1 MKKLVII
8 GAGGFGREVYCS
20 ATESNGYGSEF
31 EIVGFLDD
39 NIHALDDF
47 KGYPPVLGTISDY
60 VPTLNDV
67 FVCAIGNV
75 HVRKTISQEIINK
88 GGHFISLI
96 HKSAYISKNVE
107 LGVGCLIFAGVRIH
121 CDVKLGD
128 YVMIQP
134 SAIIGHDTIIGDWSL
149 INTMSICGGASK
161 IGECVTIHINSFVM
175 PGAVIENDVTVG
187 AGSVTMRR
195 VKAGRT
201 VFGVPA
207 KYIVIPQ
214 TSND

>member
-1 MKKLVII
+1 
-8 GAGGFGREVYCS
+8 
-20 ATESNGYGSEF
+20 
-31 EIVGFLDD
+31 
-39 NIHALDDF
+39 
-47 KGYPPVLGTISDY
+47 
-60 VPTLNDV
+60 
-67 FVCAIGNV
+67 
-75 HVRKTISQEIINK
+75 
-88 GGHFISLI
+88 
-96 HKSAYISKNVE
+96 
-107 LGVGCLIFAGVRIH
+107 
-121 CDVKLGD
+121 
-128 YVMIQP
+128 MIQP